1 MDTSSPRVRMSV
13 LGVVVLGCFVALTAR
28 LWYLQVMEA
37 PELTLEATANITR
50 TVAVE
55 APRGRILDVNGKVL
69 VDNRTS
75 LVVTVNRRTL
85 GELDDD
91 GARDEFVARLAGAL
105 TNIGGTPT
113 KIDTLERRIADVRY
127 DPIQPVPVAADVS
140 EELEIYLA
148 EHSED
153 FPGVE
158 VRRETVRVYP
168 YGAVGAN
175 ILGYVG
181 RIGAEALATA
191 TPGIDP
197 DTGVEKTYQPNSNI
211 GVAGVEATYED
222 DLRGTPG
229 IEVIEVD
236 KNNRPIRTVSRQ
248 DPKPGSDLQ
257 LNIDIDVQRAAE
269 QSLVDRLDY
278 WRGRRQSANGQTG
291 PVRKAPAGAVAVVDP
306 ADGGVVALA
315 TFPSYDPAEFVKPI
329 TDERYAQLSDVNG
342 VSALIDRSISGQYAP
357 GSTFKLVTAEAALSK
372 GYISAGQ
379 WFNDPGVFEVG
390 NPPQPFSNAGGAR
403 YGTVNMARALTVSV
417 DTYFYSLGARMDGTT
432 DLQDAAA
439 QFGFD
444 KATGIDLPGEST
456 GYVLTPA
463 DKAALHDKF
472 PEAYPYREWF
482 TGDNVQGAIGQN
494 IVAVTPLQLANAY
507 ATLANGGTVY
517 QPHVAW
523 RVLRP
528 GTDEAELAD
537 PASVVRVIEPV
548 VKSQLDFP
556 PEVRD
561 PIVEGLSRVTT
572 DPRGTGAVAFS
583 GFDQRAFPI
592 LGKTGT
598 AQVTDERGNLKADT
612 SLFASYGPV
621 SDPRYAVAAVM
632 EETGFGG
639 EGSGVVVCNV
649 YRQLAG
655 QQDRSCNTGAV
666 TTTGRD

>member
-1 MDTSSPRVRMSV
+1 MDTSSPRLRMSV

-85 GELDDD
+85 AELSDD
-91 GARDEFVARLAGAL
+91 GERDEFVARLAGAL

-127 DPIQPVPVAADVS
+127 DPIQPVPVAVDVT

-148 EHSED
+148 EHADD

-168 YGAVGAN
+168 YGSIGAN
-175 ILGYVG
+175 ILGYVA
-181 RIGAEALATA
+181 RIGPEALATA
-191 TPGIDP
+191 TPGVDP
-197 DTGVEKTYQPNSNI
+197 DTGVEKTYQNNSNI

-236 KNNRPIRTVSRQ
+236 NENRPIRTVSRQ

-257 LNIDIDVQRAAE
+257 LNVDIDVQARAE
-269 QSLVDRLDY
+269 QALVERLEF
-278 WRGRRQSANGQTG
+278 WRGKRQSANGQTG
-291 PVRKAPAGAVAVVDP
+291 PVREAPAGAVAVVDP
-306 ADGGVVALA
+306 NDGGVVALA
-315 TFPSYDPAEFVKPI
+315 TYPSYDPSEFVKPI
-329 TDERYAQLSDVNG
+329 TEERYAQLSDING
-342 VSALIDRSISGQYAP
+342 VSALVDRSISGQYAP
-357 GSTFKLVTAEAALSK
+357 GSTFKLVTAEAALAN

-379 WFNDPGVFEVG
+379 WWNDPGVFEVG
-390 NPPQPFSNAGGAR
+390 GQQFQNAGGAR
-403 YGTVNMARALTVSV
+403 YGSVNMPRALTVSV
-417 DTYFYSLGARMDGTT
+417 DTYFYNLGARMDGTN
-432 DLQDAAA
+432 DLQDAAVR
-439 QFGFD
+439 FGFD
-444 KATGIDLPGEST
+444 SATGVDLLGEST
-456 GYVLTPA
+456 GYVLDRD
-463 DKAALHDKF
+463 DKAALHDKY

-494 IVAVTPLQLANAY
+494 IIAVTPLQLANAY

-517 QPHVAW
+517 EPHVAW

-528 GTDEAELAD
+528 GTDAAAVD
-537 PASVVRVIEPV
+537 PAAVVRVIEPV
-548 VKSQLDFP
+548 VRSRFDFP
-556 PEVRD
+556 PEIRD

-572 DPRGTGAVAFS
+572 DNNGTGTQAFS

-598 AQVTDERGNLKADT
+598 AQVADTEGNLKADT

-621 SDPRYAVAAVM
+621 GDPRYAVAAVM

-649 YRQLAG
+649 YLQLAG
-655 QQDRSCNTGAV
+655 QQDRACNTGIATKPV
-666 TTTGRD
+666 VD